1 MLPQLSRVVLV
12 SAAVLGFAVP
22 ARADDVDICRDK
34 QTEAKARLEACEKV
48 MASGQAVAKDLAV
61 ALTARGATRHA
72 QQPFTYG
79 SPPGRDDFY
88 FAGK

>member
-1 MLPQLSRVVLV
+1 MTWT
-12 SAAVLGFAVP
+12 SAATSK
-22 ARADDVDICRDK
+22 RK
-34 QTEAKARLEACEKV
+34 QKRLEACEKV